1 MPAGSLG
8 GRTVRV
14 CVETALEILFPPV
27 ALVWFFLNFQNQLLE
42 NFVVYYKYILSL
54 QRIEF
59 NSHFL
64 TI

>member
-1 MPAGSLG
+1 MPAESLG

-14 CVETALEILFPPV
+14 CTETAVEILFSPFV
-27 ALVWFFLNFQNQLLE
+27 LVLNFQNQLLE

-59 NSHFL
+59 NSHFI

>member
-1 MPAGSLG
+1 MPAESLG

-14 CVETALEILFPPV
+14 CMETAVEILFSPFV
-27 ALVWFFLNFQNQLLE
+27 LVLNFQNQLLE

-59 NSHFL
+59 NSHFI